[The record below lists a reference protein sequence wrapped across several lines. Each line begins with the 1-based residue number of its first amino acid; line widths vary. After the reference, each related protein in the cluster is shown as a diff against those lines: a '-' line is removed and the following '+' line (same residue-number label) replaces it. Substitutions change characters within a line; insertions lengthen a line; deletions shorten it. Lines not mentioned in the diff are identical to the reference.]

1 MNQSNVSGEGAGVTD
16 QDWVR
21 RAQRGEADAVG
32 HLYDAHHQAL
42 FRYVWSRIGERAL
55 AEDITGEVFM
65 RMISALPRY
74 RLSAAP
80 FRAWLYQIARNLL
93 VDHYRKTGD
102 HVNIPLQEVD
112 LAGSAM
118 VDLTVSVEEQ
128 LTLERVHQ
136 ALARLEATQR
146 EVVTLRFLS
155 GLSLQEVAAV
165 LNKSENAVK
174 ALQHR
179 GLTALRQALAPEQVV
194 S

>member
-1 MNQSNVSGEGAGVTD
+1 MNPFDATGESSGIAD

-21 RAQRGEADAVG
+21 RAQRGDADAVG

-42 FRYVWSRIGERAL
+42 FRYVWSRLGERAL

-65 RMISALPRY
+65 RMLSALPRY
-74 RLSAAP
+74 RVSAAP

-93 VDHYRKTGD
+93 IDHYRRTGD
-102 HVNIPLQEVD
+102 HVALPLQQVD
-112 LAGSAM
+112 LVGSAA
-118 VDLTVSVEEQ
+118 VDMTTLVEEQ

-136 ALARLEATQR
+136 ALARLDATQR

-155 GLSLQEVAAV
+155 GLSLQEAAA
-165 LNKSENAVK
+165 LLGKSEMAVK

-179 GLTALRQALAPEQVV
+179 GLAALRQALVQEQVAL
-194 S
+194 